1 MCHVGIE
8 GTKHEIYITS
18 LLNLISIL
26 KKTYTKV
33 EVFFFSIRF
42 LVPKKKKKSYIICS
56 LMSDNAK

>member
-26 KKTYTKV
+26 KKTYKKV
-33 EVFFFSIRF
+33 EVFFFFF
-42 LVPKKKKKSYIICS
+42 LVLDSLYQKKKFLYYMLI
-56 LMSDNAK
+56 DEW

>member
-42 LVPKKKKKSYIICS
+42 LVPKKKKNLILY
-56 LMSDNAK
+56 AH

>member
-1 MCHVGIE
+1 MMCHVGIE

-33 EVFFFSIRF
+33 EVFFFFF
-42 LVPKKKKKSYIICS
+42 LVLDSLYQKKKFLYYMLI
-56 LMSDNAK
+56 DE